1 MKRIIGFAIVLGTL
15 CLPAFAAKNS
25 KTVDIGETVM
35 VGSKKLPAGHYQV
48 SWIGTGS
55 KVQVTISQRGRDSV
69 TVPAKMV
76 AGNNDEVGI
85 VTDKAGSANV
95 LRSILLNHFT
105 LKLKSTAS

>member
-35 VGSKKLPAGHYQV
+35 VGSKKLPAGNYKV
-48 SWIGTGS
+48 SWTGTGS
-55 KVQVTISQRGRDSV
+55 NLQVTIAQHGKESV

-76 AGNNDEVGI
+76 NANNDEVGI
-85 VTDKAGSANV
+85 VTDKAGGANV
-95 LRSILLNHFT
+95 LQSIQFDHFT
-105 LKLKSTAS
+105 LNLKTTAS

>member
-35 VGSKKLPAGHYQV
+35 VGSKKLPAGNYKV
-48 SWIGTGS
+48 SWTGTGS
-55 KVQVTISQRGRDSV
+55 NVQVTIAQRGKQTV

-85 VTDKAGSANV
+85 VTNKASGSNI
-95 LRSILLNHFT
+95 LQSILLNHLT
-105 LKLKSTAS
+105 LNLKNTAS